1 MSWDLIL
8 LLSVL
13 CSVISQL
20 IDKHTTRKASA
31 WDCTTFGVVFQ
42 LVLLT
47 PFLVLWE
54 KPSLPIACVLLAV
67 GMLTASARFFWYKA
81 LIGDQLSR
89 VSPFRRL
96 STLFTLFLG
105 AYVLGESEQLQ
116 DRELLGALVIVL
128 GSLLIAFEDF
138 KRTWRNFFHINRYI
152 GCVLYFA
159 ASLAIMK
166 AVSREMFAEYAVT
179 VFSAYFTMKVG
190 QLLFVLPGLRHARRV
205 DRIWTLSLSQIFQM
219 IGAAMFLFVISKQ
232 ELVLSEPIA
241 ALSPALLLV
250 LDRIIFK
257 EKIRMFKYRLGAVAV
272 MALGYLLMKG
282 LLL

>member
-20 IDKHTTRKASA
+20 IDKHTTRKAGA

-47 PFLVLWE
+47 PFLVLWQT
-54 KPSLPIACVLLAV
+54 PSLPIACVLLAV

-81 LIGDQLSR
+81 LIGDELSR

-152 GCVLYFA
+152 ACVLYFA

-257 EKIRMFKYRLGAVAV
+257 EKIRMFKYRLGAIAV

-282 LLL
+282 FLL